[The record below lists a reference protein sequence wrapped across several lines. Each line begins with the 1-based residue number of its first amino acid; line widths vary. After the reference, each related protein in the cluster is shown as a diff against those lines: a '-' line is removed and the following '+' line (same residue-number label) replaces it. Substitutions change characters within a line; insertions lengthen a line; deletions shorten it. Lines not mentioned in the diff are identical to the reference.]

1 METSLN
7 ETIQILRLRCTSNV
21 RDSLS
26 DWATHSSTWNS
37 LDGLEKQ
44 RLMASR
50 ESDFEFF
57 ISLSDWLKTFTHLEI
72 VHLDADTGTKKNFFK
87 EIKTLLEN
95 KLFVYYHFVY
105 FYSSR

>member
-21 RDSLS
+21 RDNLS

-72 VHLDADTGTKKNFFK
+72 VHLDADTGTKKIYFFK
-87 EIKTLLEN
+87 EN
-95 KLFVYYHFVY
+95 KNII
-105 FYSSR
+105 RK